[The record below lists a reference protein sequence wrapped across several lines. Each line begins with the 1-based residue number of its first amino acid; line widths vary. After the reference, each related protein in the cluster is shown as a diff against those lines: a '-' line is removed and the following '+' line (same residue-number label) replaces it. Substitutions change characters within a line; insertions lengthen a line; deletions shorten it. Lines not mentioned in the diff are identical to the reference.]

1 MIFSRIDNVEERQL
15 YALQT
20 IENGWSR
27 NVLSAQIST
36 NLYERSGRSI
46 EMPPYWWT
54 NISHFRETIFL
65 FLKLQK

>member
-1 MIFSRIDNVEERQL
+1 MHVDKNDLKLDHLTILIPGKELFKLEEDV
-15 YALQT
+15 T
-20 IENGWSR
+20 VCGIENLR
-27 NVLSAQIST
+27 LS
-36 NLYERSGRSI
+36 